1 MRGGGPVGDR
11 PPVVELANP
20 LEVRTRNHHGLAF
33 VRVRDNE
40 SEWRGDSAPLQNR
53 FHLRESTRGKGS
65 TILADK
71 DEVGTVV
78 AEFTAQLRLHVG
90 VKIEHRSRDG
100 RGHYHGEQSGGS
112 PSAAQHRRAHQHAK
126 KHGGVRTRRAAGREL
141 LCGRGD
147 GLHSSPRRAYTG
159 SRLTAPRI
167 AVALPRIVT
176 RTAITRTTGSN
187 TGCTEI
193 CESKIVRPIWR
204 ASTLPAAKPAT
215 PPISASSVASAKK
228 TEATAIFPAPKAFI
242 SPTSP
247 RRSKIA
253 VAMAAETASA
263 EANNAASVTRKNNPS
278 TLVSTAPSF
287 CATWRI
293 CSACECGIAS
303 CNWYAIDCG

>member
-1 MRGGGPVGDR
+1 MRGGGPVSDR
-11 PPVVELANP
+11 PPVVEL
-20 LEVRTRNHHGLAF
+20 LHTREVRARNDNRLALAG
-33 VRVRDNE
+33 VRDNE
-40 SEWRGDSAPLQNR
+40 REWRGKAAPTENG
-53 FHLRESTRGKGS
+53 FDLRERTGGKGR
-65 TILADK
+65 AVFARD
-71 DEVGTVV
+71 DDVRAVV
-78 AEFTAQLRLHVG
+78 AEFAAQFRLHIG
-90 VKIEHRSRDG
+90 IKIEHGGRDG
-100 RGHYHGEQSGGS
+100 RGHNHGEQRGGGA
-112 PSAAQHRRAHQHAK
+112 SAAQYRGANQHAEKHRR
-126 KHGGVRTRRAAGREL
+126 VRPRAAAGREL
-141 LCGRGD
+141 LCECGNR
-147 GLHSSPRRAYTG
+147 LHSSPRNAYTG

-167 AVALPRIVT
+167 AVALPKIVT
-176 RTAITRTTGSN
+176 STAITRTTGSN

-228 TEATAIFPAPKAFI
+228 TEATAIFPAPSAFI
-242 SPTSP
+242 NPTSP